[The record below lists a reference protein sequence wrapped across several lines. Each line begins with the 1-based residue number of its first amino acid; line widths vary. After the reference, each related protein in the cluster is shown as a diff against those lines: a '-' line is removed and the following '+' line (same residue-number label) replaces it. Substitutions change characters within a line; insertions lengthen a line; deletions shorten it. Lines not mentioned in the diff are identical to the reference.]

1 MKSIFVFFFRKE
13 GFETRSYYRRYY
25 RRFFSVICV
34 FLLVLYIGRE
44 ILIIMLNFYDVVLKN
59 YEKKCKF
66 YILNVCF

>member
-1 MKSIFVFFFRKE
+1 MKNNFVFFFRKE

-25 RRFFSVICV
+25 RRFFSVIYV

-59 YEKKCKF
+59 YEKKCKL